1 MRRTA
6 ILALTVLGLFLPPHL
21 YGQDVASMV
30 VRVHVNGKPLSGVPV
45 VAFMNGDRRLLA
57 TTAESGLAVV
67 ELGRSRLVVGSRV
80 SAFAIQCDMEIE
92 VVLTPAGGSL
102 PIATDTCD
110 RTNLGSL
117 AWGRDA
123 RLVVKLGDAPAM
135 QVNASDRVTRQQTGF
150 RIQVGP
156 VISAPGG
163 DELDGLNSGLGGE
176 LQFGVDGDSGLGLG
190 AGMGFTSHGLEG
202 SDESMSHWSIFAEPR
217 YTFNAAR
224 PGAHP
229 YVAGRGAY
237 TKFSP
242 ESGSGLLS
250 ETGWSF
256 GGGVGVAFPVSGST
270 MLDVWVR
277 IMAIS
282 VDTEGF
288 DRSGSDLR
296 AGASL
301 RF

>member
-1 MRRTA
+1 MRRIA
-6 ILALTVLGLFLPPHL
+6 ILALILSGVFIPQHL

-30 VRVHVNGKPLSGVPV
+30 VRVHANGAPLAGVPV
-45 VAFMNGDRRLLA
+45 VAFIDGNRRLLA
-57 TTAESGLAVV
+57 TTAGSGLAAVD
-67 ELGRSRLVVGSRV
+67 LGRSRLVIGSRV
-80 SAFAIQCDMEIE
+80 SAFAIQCDESTEI
-92 VVLTPAGGSL
+92 VLTPAGGSL
-102 PIATDTCD
+102 PISTDTCE
-110 RTNLGSL
+110 RTSLGSL
-117 AWGRDA
+117 AWGQDE
-123 RLVVKLGDAPAM
+123 RLLVELGDAPAM

-150 RIQVGP
+150 RVQVGP
-156 VISAPGG
+156 ALSAPSGS
-163 DELDGLNSGLGGE
+163 ELDGVNSGFGGE
-176 LQFGVDGDSGLGLG
+176 LQFGVDGESGLGLG
-190 AGMGFTSHGLEG
+190 AGVGFTSHGLEG

-217 YTFNAAR
+217 YTFSAAR

-229 YVAGRGAY
+229 YVAGRVAY
-237 TKFSP
+237 TKFNP

-256 GGGVGVAFPVSGST
+256 GGGVGVVFPVSGSS

-282 VDTEGF
+282 VDAEGF